1 MKKIFIN
8 SVVALV
14 AVVGMAAF
22 TFWLTKDP
30 TRDWQASLP
39 GEDNRQAGSL
49 VQEIIR
55 IGENFNLFENKAKEM
70 NGTWPRFRG
79 ENLDNIVSEKQK
91 LKDSWKEDEPRILWS
106 VELGEGHAGPA
117 IYKGKVYL
125 LDYDEETREDALR
138 CFSFADG
145 KEIWRRSY
153 GVHVKRNH
161 GMSRTVPTVTED
173 YVVTI
178 GPRCHVMCVARETGD
193 FIWGIDMVKAYG
205 TTIPQWYT
213 AQCPLVDGDK
223 VILSPGGSTIMMAVD
238 IHSGKILWETPNE
251 GQWKMSHSSIVPMNL
266 NGRKM
271 YVYSAD
277 GGVCGVAVDGDDEGK
292 ILWQSTAWKHSV
304 VAPSPVILNDGRIF
318 LTAGYGAGGMM
329 IKIVP
334 DGNQFKVEV
343 LKEYQAKD
351 GLACEQQTPVVW
363 KGHLFG
369 ILPKDGGANRN
380 QLVCVHPDDVQTMV
394 WTSGKTTRFGLGP
407 FIIADEKMYILS
419 DDGTLTMI
427 KPDVKGYIQLAQ
439 KKILDGHDAW
449 GPLAIADGLLLM
461 RDSKTM
467 VCLDIGNPF

>member
-1 MKKIFIN
+1 VNRNLIN
-8 SVVALV
+8 LSVGLIALIGILSF
-14 AVVGMAAF
+14 A
-22 TFWLTKDP
+22 FWLTKDP
-30 TRDWQASLP
+30 TSNIKASLP
-39 GEDNRQAGSL
+39 GEDNREAGNL
-49 VQEIIR
+49 IEEIVR
-55 IGENFNLFENKAKEM
+55 IGENFNLFDNEAPEM
-70 NGTWPRFRG
+70 QGTWPQFRG
-79 ENLDNIVSEKQK
+79 ENFDNIVSEKQN
-91 LKDSWKEDEPRILWS
+91 LKDSWNADEPEILWS

-117 IYKGKVYL
+117 IYKGKVYM

-178 GPRCHVMCVARETGD
+178 GPRCHVMCVERETGD
-193 FIWGIDMVKAYG
+193 FIWGIDMVKDYG

-213 AQCPLVDGDK
+213 AQCPLVVGDK

-238 IHSGKILWETPNE
+238 IHSGEILWETPNE
-251 GQWKMSHSSIVPMNL
+251 MQWKMSHSSIVPMNF
-266 NGRKM
+266 NGRSM

-277 GGVCGVAVDGDDEGK
+277 GGVCGIAADGDDEGEV
-292 ILWQSTAWKHSV
+292 LFQSNAWNHSV
-304 VAPSPVILNDGRIF
+304 VAPSPVILDGGRIF

-329 IKIVP
+329 IRLNPQGEK
-334 DGNQFKVEV
+334 FEVEV
-343 LKEYQAKD
+343 ITEYKPRD
-351 GLACEQQTPVVW
+351 GLACEQQTPVIW
-363 KGHLFG
+363 DGHLFG
-369 ILPKDGGANRN
+369 ILPKDGGSNRS

-394 WTSGKTTRFGLGP
+394 WTSGKDSRFGLGP
-407 FIIADEKMYILS
+407 YIIADEKMYILD

-427 KPDVKGYIQLAQ
+427 KPDKNRYIQLAQ

-449 GPLAIADGLLLM
+449 GPLAIADGRLLM

-467 VCLDIGNPF
+467 VCLDIGM

>member
-1 MKKIFIN
+1 MKKTGFNLVIG
-8 SVVALV
+8 VVVLV
-14 AVVGMAAF
+14 GLVAF

-70 NGTWPRFRG
+70 QGTWPRFRG
-79 ENLDNIVSEKQK
+79 ENLDNIVSEKQN
-91 LKDSWKEDEPRILWS
+91 LKDSWKEDEPQILWS

-161 GMSRTVPTVTED
+161 GMSRTVPTVTEKD
-173 YVVTI
+173 VVTI
-178 GPRCHVMCVARETGD
+178 GPRCHVMCVDRETGD
-193 FIWGIDMVKAYG
+193 FKWGLDMVQKYG
-205 TTIPQWYT
+205 ATIPQWYT

-223 VILSPGGSTIMMAVD
+223 VILSPGGTSIMIAVN
-238 IHSGKILWETPNE
+238 IHTGEIIWEAPND
-251 GQWKMSHSSIVPMNL
+251 GQWKMSHSSIVPMNF

-277 GGVCGVAVDGDDEGK
+277 GGVCGVAADGEDEGK

-304 VAPSPVILNDGRIF
+304 VAPSPVILDDGRIF

-407 FIIADEKMYILS
+407 FIIADDKMYILS

-427 KPDVKGYIQLAQ
+427 RPDTKRYIQLAQ

-449 GPLAIADGLLLM
+449 GPLAIADGRLLM

-467 VCLDIGNPF
+467 MCLEIGGPF